1 MAKLFS
7 TAAAVLL
14 CAAFCMADM
23 SGQEA
28 DDRAIV
34 TGRSD
39 RSLSGPDRTGMR
51 GLFDMARDMYDRG
64 MYDKAGR
71 MFSTV
76 ADGTGNIEAEGYS
89 ILCMVKMKV
98 PGCRYYAEA
107 FLEKHP
113 ATAVG
118 GLIRIA
124 YAKNL
129 FDAGDYAGASSW
141 LEPVSWRSVGKAM
154 RPEFLFMRG
163 YCDYETGNHDRAR
176 LRFSEL
182 KKLPESDYTAPAC
195 YMTGYICYLDGEFS
209 EALPEFARSVKDG
222 RFSAMS
228 AYYIAECHFM
238 MKDYGYLA
246 EEGPGLLESVPAEHR
261 PRLNRM
267 ISESFLVL
275 GNAGKARQYYEVNAE
290 TSAPSTRADYFY
302 AGSVLYAVED
312 FRGAI
317 DNFSRMGDLQDSIG
331 QVAAYKLAYSH
342 IRTRNKV
349 AALDAFRSAASM
361 DFNPDI
367 SEDAFFN
374 FAKLSFDLNN
384 DGSVFR
390 SYLEKYPDTGKKE
403 MIYSYIAVAALQDH
417 DYAGA
422 IEAYDNIDE
431 LDGDMRL
438 NYMKANYLRA
448 SELVSSGS
456 YRAAVPCL
464 KAAAYYSDRRG
475 MFNQMSRYW
484 LAESYY
490 RDDRFSEALSSY
502 MGLYNISALYGLKES
517 WLIPYDIAYCHF
529 KLEDYVAASD
539 WFMRYLT
546 GGDTSGYRK
555 DAMLR
560 YADCL
565 FMQKEYPEA
574 AEAYRDVLTDYFD
587 VNDIYPY
594 YQAAISSGLAG
605 DMARKTALLKHAE
618 KAEPSSPF
626 YAEALFELGRSYVV
640 TGNEAQ
646 AVVCYKNVIR
656 NVKDS
661 TFVAR
666 SLIELGMIARN
677 MSRYEEAVGY
687 YSTVV
692 EQMPYSGYADDALL
706 AIESIYRS
714 LNEPQKYLD
723 YIGRIGKASIKTEDE
738 REMMIF
744 SAAEQIFLTENYQK
758 ALLSLQSYIDGW
770 PQGTEVQ
777 KAYFYMGECYRNLG
791 KPDQACD
798 CYAEAASSGEGDIAE
813 IACLNFASLSFSL
826 QRYEAAY
833 QAYVSLAD
841 MAAVDNNIHVSKV
854 GMMRSAYRAKM
865 YPEAAEAAVE
875 VKDDSR
881 SDRDMVREAEYV
893 LAKSY
898 LAMSR
903 RDEAYD
909 IFRKL
914 SEWPATPEGAEAV
927 YLLILDSYD
936 RGDFEDVETRVY
948 SFSDLSSGQD
958 YWLAKAFIVLGDSF
972 VERGEYEQAMA
983 TFRSVADGY
992 IPASQDDDVQDNV
1005 GMRIN
1010 RLEEIMQQAPAGDN

>member
-1 MAKLFS
+1 M
-7 TAAAVLL
+7 
-14 CAAFCMADM
+14 
-23 SGQEA
+23 
-28 DDRAIV
+28 
-34 TGRSD
+34 
-39 RSLSGPDRTGMR
+39 
-51 GLFDMARDMYDRG
+51 
-64 MYDKAGR
+64 
-71 MFSTV
+71 
-76 ADGTGNIEAEGYS
+76 
-89 ILCMVKMKV
+89 
-98 PGCRYYAEA
+98 
-107 FLEKHP
+107 
-113 ATAVG
+113 
-118 GLIRIA
+118 
-124 YAKNL
+124 
-129 FDAGDYAGASSW
+129 
-141 LEPVSWRSVGKAM
+141 
-154 RPEFLFMRG
+154 
-163 YCDYETGNHDRAR
+163 
-176 LRFSEL
+176 
-182 KKLPESDYTAPAC
+182 
-195 YMTGYICYLDGEFS
+195 
-209 EALPEFARSVKDG
+209 
-222 RFSAMS
+222 
-228 AYYIAECHFM
+228 
-238 MKDYGYLA
+238 
-246 EEGPGLLESVPAEHR
+246 
-261 PRLNRM
+261 
-267 ISESFLVL
+267 
-275 GNAGKARQYYEVNAE
+275 
-290 TSAPSTRADYFY
+290 
-302 AGSVLYAVED
+302 
-312 FRGAI
+312 
-317 DNFSRMGDLQDSIG
+317 
-331 QVAAYKLAYSH
+331 
-342 IRTRNKV
+342 
-349 AALDAFRSAASM
+349 
-361 DFNPDI
+361 
-367 SEDAFFN
+367 
-374 FAKLSFDLNN
+374 
-384 DGSVFR
+384 
-390 SYLEKYPDTGKKE
+390 
-403 MIYSYIAVAALQDH
+403 
-417 DYAGA
+417 
-422 IEAYDNIDE
+422 
-431 LDGDMRL
+431 
-438 NYMKANYLRA
+438 
-448 SELVSSGS
+448 
-456 YRAAVPCL
+456 
-464 KAAAYYSDRRG
+464 
-475 MFNQMSRYW
+475 
-484 LAESYY
+484 
-490 RDDRFSEALSSY
+490 
-502 MGLYNISALYGLKES
+502 
-517 WLIPYDIAYCHF
+517 
-529 KLEDYVAASD
+529 
-539 WFMRYLT
+539 
-546 GGDTSGYRK
+546 
-555 DAMLR
+555 
-560 YADCL
+560 
-565 FMQKEYPEA
+565 
-574 AEAYRDVLTDYFD
+574 
-587 VNDIYPY
+587 
-594 YQAAISSGLAG
+594 
-605 DMARKTALLKHAE
+605 
-618 KAEPSSPF
+618 
-626 YAEALFELGRSYVV
+626 
-640 TGNEAQ
+640 
-646 AVVCYKNVIR
+646 VCYKNVIR

-1010 RLEEIMQQAPAGDN
+1010 RLEEIMQQASAGDN